1 MLHIVDIISE
11 VAESAVDLD
20 RDPFFAFEAFETSE
34 WVGDAAY
41 TEVSRLAANFSSLWY
56 LEHRPP

>member
-20 RDPFFAFEAFETSE
+20 RDPFFALEAFET
-34 WVGDAAY
+34 VGDAAR